1 MATFSKKWKKSI
13 LTYAVIQI
21 LKIVLV
27 NVKEMA
33 YSPDTVFTALDSTL
47 ELKKKK
53 KTEKQLIR
61 VSTLRNKL
69 I

>member
-1 MATFSKKWKKSI
+1 MKKE
-13 LTYAVIQI
+13 IQI

-27 NVKEMA
+27 NVKEEMA

-53 KTEKQLIR
+53 KRKTINPHKHLTKQTNITNELPI
-61 VSTLRNKL
+61 N
-69 I
+69 

>member
-1 MATFSKKWKKSI
+1 MKKE
-13 LTYAVIQI
+13 IQI

-27 NVKEMA
+27 NVKEEMA

-53 KTEKQLIR
+53 NRKTINPHKHLTKQTNITNELPI
-61 VSTLRNKL
+61 N
-69 I
+69 